1 MALSRMCDRLSL
13 RRNAA
18 RLLLDVQ
25 YRPFASVTR
34 RDAREIARF
43 NPVSKRIRLV
53 GGTSRIV
60 FHRGFSSQSPAD
72 VIDSASDKVIKSTD
86 VFLED
91 ATPEKLLELTATYW
105 RRLRCAKPL
114 LLTCNIDKA
123 VEMRCADAILATGA
137 TCHATT
143 DINALLDKLTLNK
156 ESQGIIG
163 CYINVDSFATKV
175 DTYKEAC
182 ESLNK
187 CCNSIMVDISVPLDF
202 QPAHFT
208 RIDEMLALLK
218 PDVIRFIHGTW
229 QYFAAIAPEE
239 MFSQLQEND
248 TDMAKL
254 NRCNTISERYNAVV
268 IDCDMYP
275 IMMNASDREG
285 VVFPRSLSI
294 LKKIH
299 GFDSMAGGVIA
310 AMLSVS
316 SSKSMLA
323 CITSIIGI
331 DYSSEK
337 CVDISEGPGTLAVNF
352 VDKIHRISTSP
363 DNLLKH
369 DSPIKFLKR
378 VNVPIDGEHGPLCAN
393 SE

>member
-156 ESQGIIG
+156 ESQGR
-163 CYINVDSFATKV
+163 
-175 DTYKEAC
+175 EA
-182 ESLNK
+182 
-187 CCNSIMVDISVPLDF
+187 
-202 QPAHFT
+202 A
-208 RIDEMLALLK
+208 R
-218 PDVIRFIHGTW
+218 R
-229 QYFAAIAPEE
+229 
-239 MFSQLQEND
+239 
-248 TDMAKL
+248 
-254 NRCNTISERYNAVV
+254 
-268 IDCDMYP
+268 
-275 IMMNASDREG
+275 
-285 VVFPRSLSI
+285 
-294 LKKIH
+294 
-299 GFDSMAGGVIA
+299 
-310 AMLSVS
+310 AMS
-316 SSKSMLA
+316 
-323 CITSIIGI
+323 
-331 DYSSEK
+331 
-337 CVDISEGPGTLAVNF
+337 
-352 VDKIHRISTSP
+352 
-363 DNLLKH
+363 
-369 DSPIKFLKR
+369 
-378 VNVPIDGEHGPLCAN
+378 
-393 SE
+393 